1 MLWLVGL
8 LRFMAKPQAFEG
20 TRVGFHGERVAFA
33 CGRRTTR
40 SRKGTG
46 GLTDQIFFV
55 VLSLLLGGPPVT
67 AAVVARAVGPGPTP
81 HSLPTPSAESAA
93 PVLPP
98 APTSRWISAYVLG
111 ICVLVC
117 AAIILVTQAAAS
129 ETQPTPASSDVPE
142 VSAAGSGL
150 QAVRTSQAAGSTPL
164 ETGEPRSVPAQA
176 PTVLDRATPTGLT
189 QAIAPYLEGAS
200 VEVLAT
206 CFAEVWS
213 RDQRQRL
220 LELVEHRAAAA
231 HAEPAIGES
240 VAAPVGTRAQDPLAS
255 LRGIGDGAAFVIGV
269 TPAHIAAQM
278 GNVAVIQVLHELRAD
293 LDANVGATAAA
304 IASEEGNVE
313 VVRLLGKFRADLNL
327 ATTDG
332 RAPAH
337 IAAQMGNVEV
347 LELLGKFGADMNATT
362 TDGTTP
368 AFVASLLGNVE
379 VVRML
384 GALGA
389 DVNAATAQG
398 ATPIFIASLAGHV
411 EVVRLLGQLGADVT
425 AESVQTWN
433 YLQWH
438 RC

>member
-67 AAVVARAVGPGPTP
+67 AAVVARAVGPGPP
-81 HSLPTPSAESAA
+81 PQSFPKPSAESAA

-98 APTSRWISAYVLG
+98 APTSRWISAYMLG

-117 AAIILVTQAAAS
+117 AAFILVTQAAAP

-142 VSAAGSGL
+142 APAAGSGL

-206 CFAEVWS
+206 CFAEKWS
-213 RDQRQRL
+213 REQRQRL
-220 LELVEHRAAAA
+220 LVLVEHRAAAA
-231 HAEPAIGES
+231 HAEAEAERTTSREVRKRSEVGLAPSAMLPSDTSTVSAPKGAPPPGRPQRKVSTKVPEASVRTES
-240 VAAPVGTRAQDPLAS
+240 GNAEPKLDNIRS
-255 LRGIGDGAAFVIGV
+255 LF
-269 TPAHIAAQM
+269 
-278 GNVAVIQVLHELRAD
+278 
-293 LDANVGATAAA
+293 
-304 IASEEGNVE
+304 
-313 VVRLLGKFRADLNL
+313 
-327 ATTDG
+327 TTYKTHNF
-332 RAPAH
+332 PC
-337 IAAQMGNVEV
+337 I
-347 LELLGKFGADMNATT
+347 
-362 TDGTTP
+362 
-368 AFVASLLGNVE
+368 
-379 VVRML
+379 
-384 GALGA
+384 
-389 DVNAATAQG
+389 
-398 ATPIFIASLAGHV
+398 
-411 EVVRLLGQLGADVT
+411 
-425 AESVQTWN
+425 
-433 YLQWH
+433 
-438 RC
+438 